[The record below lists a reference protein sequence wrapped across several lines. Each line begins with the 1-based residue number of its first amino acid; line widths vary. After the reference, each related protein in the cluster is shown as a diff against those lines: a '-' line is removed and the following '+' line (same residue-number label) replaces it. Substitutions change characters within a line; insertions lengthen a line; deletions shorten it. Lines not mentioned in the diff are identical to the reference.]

1 MLRLSSHTSNALKRA
16 AIVHQ
21 SPLRVVSVAAPFK
34 TRYFTTTKQQE
45 EKPVTIYTGPL
56 ANVAKKL
63 KLFSITSLGL
73 GCGISPF
80 VFAID
85 VPVPFVAKAALVG
98 VAVATSAASTGLI
111 QWVMSPYVTKITI
124 PKQVEQGQVPKE
136 LTIHTLS
143 FTAKDHTTTVPVDAI
158 EPASRIFTSWMINDP
173 SLAKGSVGNKEAK
186 PKTLLY
192 VHPELCEEEQSVMKD
207 IVEKTGIGRG
217 F

>member
-1 MLRLSSHTSNALKRA
+1 MLRISSKTFVKGATALARPTFTASKASTLWRRNLN
-16 AIVHQ
+16 VEKDE
-21 SPLRVVSVAAPFK
+21 PVV
-34 TRYFTTTKQQE
+34 
-45 EKPVTIYTGPL
+45 IYNGPL

-73 GCGISPF
+73 GTGISPF

-98 VAVATSAASTGLI
+98 AAVITSSASTGLI
-111 QWVMSPYVTKITI
+111 QWVMSPYVTKITM
-124 PKQVEQGQVPKE
+124 PSSTKESELPKE

-143 FTAKDHTTTVPVDAI
+143 FTARDHVTTVPLDALG
-158 EPASRIFTSWMINDP
+158 PASRIFTSWMITEP
-173 SLAKGSVGNKEAK
+173 ELATGRIGAKPAK

-192 VHPELCEEEQSVMKD
+192 IHPELCEEEGIMKN
-207 IVEKTGIGRG
+207 IVEHTGLGRG